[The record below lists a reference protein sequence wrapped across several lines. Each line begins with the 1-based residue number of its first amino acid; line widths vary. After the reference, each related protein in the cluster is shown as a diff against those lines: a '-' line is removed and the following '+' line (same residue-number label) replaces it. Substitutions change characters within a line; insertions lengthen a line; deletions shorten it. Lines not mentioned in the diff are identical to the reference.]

1 MPSITGWSGY
11 GYVWIL
17 FFIILCDE
25 VIHDIPKFIFKP
37 VNHFYSYT
45 WTRRGLNFMVHY
57 FTFITLIFRPIV
69 KSFLPICFRNFC
81 IRSNRYKEGLYF
93 MTTFFLYPFFS
104 CSDIHQSQ
112 YLDGCQA
119 MGKSTFFIEA
129 FCALRFW
136 WYTPSGHSITP
147 SLSAT

>member
-1 MPSITGWSGY
+1 MDMY
-11 GYVWIL
+11 GYSSSL
-17 FFIILCDE
+17 FFAMKLYMIYQNSFLNQSIIF
-25 VIHDIPKFIFKP
+25 IHTLGPG
-37 VNHFYSYT
+37 
-45 WTRRGLNFMVHY
+45 RGLNFMVHY

-81 IRSNRYKEGLYF
+81 IRSIRYKEGLYF

-136 WYTPSGHSITP
+136 WYSSSCHSITP
-147 SLSAT
+147 SSSAK